1 MEARPSTATEY
12 GASDFE
18 LDRHGREVESTG
30 KLLRWAAIESWKCG
44 HRGYLRGFGGVRAPV
59 GEKGKDFGDF
69 AQSKLVSTPRILTW
83 LRFVL
88 EVLLICDDFRSFL
101 LFRFGVVEIKANA
114 FDRETTCC
122 LEQVIAEN
130 GIVDCIPRLLAA
142 RKRIR
147 HTERRSVFGS
157 ERVDLAAVARRE
169 ENYA

>member
-69 AQSKLVSTPRILTW
+69 AQSKLVSTPRLVRRRISW
-83 LRFVL
+83 ALR
-88 EVLLICDDFRSFL
+88 S
-101 LFRFGVVEIKANA
+101 K
-114 FDRETTCC
+114 
-122 LEQVIAEN
+122 Q
-130 GIVDCIPRLLAA
+130 
-142 RKRIR
+142 
-147 HTERRSVFGS
+147 
-157 ERVDLAAVARRE
+157 
-169 ENYA
+169 